1 MELNVSNRNK
11 YVELYSERYK
21 EYGYDPKTLGWFK
34 GKQDIRFD
42 VLTSQVDLT
51 GKKILDIGCGFGDL
65 NICLTNK
72 FGRYSYYGIDVVP
85 VLIEEAQKKY
95 VSTDDI
101 PCKFY
106 CDDFLKKDF
115 QEKFD
120 YAIASGIFNFKLEG
134 QDNYEYV
141 DAVIKKAFDLCSIG
155 IAFDFLSDKVDFI
168 KYGHTFH
175 FAPDKILSM
184 GYKYTR
190 NVVFRN
196 DCLPFEFAIFLFK
209 DDSFDK
215 ETTIF
220 NRYIE
225 QRQK

>member
-1 MELNVSNRNK
+1 M
-11 YVELYSERYK
+11 
-21 EYGYDPKTLGWFK
+21 
-34 GKQDIRFD
+34 
-42 VLTSQVDLT
+42 
-51 GKKILDIGCGFGDL
+51 
-65 NICLTNK
+65 
-72 FGRYSYYGIDVVP
+72 
-85 VLIEEAQKKY
+85 
-95 VSTDDI
+95 
-101 PCKFY
+101 
-106 CDDFLKKDF
+106 
-115 QEKFD
+115 
-120 YAIASGIFNFKLEG
+120 
-134 QDNYEYV
+134 
-141 DAVIKKAFDLCSIG
+141 
-155 IAFDFLSDKVDFI
+155 DFI